1 MLNHTWCR
9 LRDEIGYPATQELE
23 EILDDDND
31 MADMYLSRRAAQRR
45 WDGKTLRDD
54 LAPGGDSFP
63 TDGTTPVAAICAL
76 RCSRSSITCFWA
88 LHISRGY
95 ATGGKQH
102 WLPRT
107 SAAAC
112 FRWHIDLHGLSSS
125 LGTFHVSKVPCHGC
139 PDAAGVPRAQ
149 NRRPPASKGLGGG
162 RTRRWRPGRPPTSAW
177 TAAAMRRRGRRAA
190 RAATCRRRPGRWSR
204 S

>member
-1 MLNHTWCR
+1 
-9 LRDEIGYPATQELE
+9 
-23 EILDDDND
+23 

-63 TDGTTPVAAICAL
+63 TDGTTPVAAIFAI
-76 RCSRSSITCFWA
+76 RCSRSSITCFWS
-88 LHISRGY
+88 LHIARGY

-125 LGTFHVSKVPCHGC
+125 LEYFMFKRYHVMAALTQRACRGHRFGARRRARVWAAAARGAGGQAAHRRARGRRRRCRAGGAAPRAQQPAAGGWADGAV
-139 PDAAGVPRAQ
+139 PDAAA
-149 NRRPPASKGLGGG
+149 
-162 RTRRWRPGRPPTSAW
+162 
-177 TAAAMRRRGRRAA
+177 
-190 RAATCRRRPGRWSR
+190 
-204 S
+204 